1 MGNNQRRRVVL
12 TLGATAGGLLAA
24 AFLPTAVA
32 FADEFDF
39 TPDTTTFDPTRYPP
53 SSTK

>member
-1 MGNNQRRRVVL
+1 MKSNQRRITL
-12 TLGATAGGLLAA
+12 TLGAVAGGLLAA